1 MTPSTIPLVA
11 LLASLAALIPS
22 GVALAQAAPR
32 AADFGR
38 HSRLADDPAQAV
50 AALTAQEVADLQ
62 YLREEEKLARDVY
75 QAMFRRWG
83 LQIFWNVS
91 QAEQRHTDAVR
102 YLIEAYGIGDPAATT
117 RPGEFVDA
125 HLQQLYDS
133 LVRTGLASS
142 SAAIAVGVLV
152 EETDIADLQEAMAR
166 TSRAEVVQV
175 FGNLLHGSTN
185 HLAAFTEWSR

>member
-1 MTPSTIPLVA
+1 MTPSTIRLVA
-11 LLASLAALIPS
+11 LLAFLAALTPS
-22 GVALAQAAPR
+22 VAPAAPR
-32 AADFGR
+32 AGDFGGR
-38 HSRLADDPAQAV
+38 SRLTDDPAQGV

-83 LQIFWNVS
+83 LQIFWNIS

-102 YLIEAYGIGDPAATT
+102 YLIEAYGIADPSATT

-166 TSRAEVVQV
+166 TSRPEVVQV
-175 FGNLLHGSTN
+175 FGNLLLGSSH